1 MAPSLPR
8 SQHMSEWAGSTC
20 CFAWCTT
27 WRARRASNYAP
38 SIKGKGCALCATQA
52 LLEQASWQCAAM
64 YAANRGAV
72 GRAHKSRP
80 SLILSGS
87 TIIGCKTGCPMKAYC
102 LHAAAKTGNLILSAL
117 SRHVH

>member
-1 MAPSLPR
+1 MIPAHERMGGQYLLR
-8 SQHMSEWAGSTC
+8 CLVHHVASQEGFKLRPKHQGQ
-20 CFAWCTT
+20 
-27 WRARRASNYAP
+27 
-38 SIKGKGCALCATQA
+38 GCALCATQA
-52 LLEQASWQCAAM
+52 VLEQASWHCAAM

-72 GRAHKSRP
+72 GRAHKSRL

-102 LHAAAKTGNLILSAL
+102 LHAATKTGNLILSAL